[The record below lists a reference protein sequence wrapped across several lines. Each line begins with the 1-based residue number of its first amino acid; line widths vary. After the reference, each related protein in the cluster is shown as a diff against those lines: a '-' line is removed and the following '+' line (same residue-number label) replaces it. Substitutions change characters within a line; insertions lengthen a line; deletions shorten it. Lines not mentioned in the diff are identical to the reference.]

1 MVKICETC
9 KVQKNG
15 LIESMKFKTNLGYS
29 KHLKSK
35 QHLSNQQGVQLD
47 ITTWDFQICG
57 SSKPEAIDINKFNK
71 ISEQLRMEIEEL
83 ISQN

>member
-1 MVKICETC
+1 MALVCTTC

-35 QHLSNQQGVQLD
+35 QHFLNLPFVNAKKPKPSNWLVTL
-47 ITTWDFQICG
+47 
-57 SSKPEAIDINKFNK
+57 
-71 ISEQLRMEIEEL
+71 LRMEIEDLRSDE
-83 ISQN
+83 IRQVKTDPAQQIE